1 MKVKWSR
8 DKKYMKKGIKD
19 RSSKMKVVYICI
31 GSACHL
37 KGAQDVIN
45 SFKVLI
51 ETYHLEDK
59 LELKAAFC
67 TGHCV
72 QAVAVEKWDGEFLS
86 LNKENT
92 EQIFKERIL
101 PYL

>member
-1 MKVKWSR
+1 MK
-8 DKKYMKKGIKD
+8 
-19 RSSKMKVVYICI
+19 
-31 GSACHL
+31 GS
-37 KGAQDVIN
+37 QDVIEI
-45 SFKVLI
+45 FKRLI
-51 ETYHLEDK
+51 ETYHLENK

-72 QAVAVEKWDGEFLS
+72 EAVAVEKWDGEFLS

>member
-1 MKVKWSR
+1 MK
-8 DKKYMKKGIKD
+8 I
-19 RSSKMKVVYICI
+19 VYICI

-37 KGAQDVIN
+37 KGSHDIIDI
-45 SFKVLI
+45 FKTLI

-67 TGHCV
+67 TGHCT
-72 QAVAVEKWDGEFLS
+72 QAVAVEKWDGEVLS
-86 LNKENT
+86 LNRENAKE
-92 EQIFKERIL
+92 QFVSKIL